1 MDNSDNNNP
10 QNNDCM
16 NNLKSSLLLL
26 NDINDAINNNLSK
39 SVLDLV
45 NCFICLSPVNEPL
58 SCPKCNNFACKKCL
72 EKYFGGETEKR
83 CPLCKKDIKLNELK
97 ENKIVEEIETIL
109 NKNEDKVIKYNELS
123 ALIEQ
128 KKNSWSNQA
137 GDISNLIDKI
147 FKYQEKLQKYKNEYY
162 IFISNS
168 KKLIEET
175 FEDIE
180 KKVENIVNSLLSYN
194 TIVDNSIQKYD
205 TIYKNTIKN
214 NCDSNNF
221 KQLINEIL
229 SLERKK
235 FNITIHSDTEHFLN
249 TPIRLIPS
257 INVYNIKHFS
267 YKANN
272 FNYSIPFTFNGNH
285 FKIGDYDL
293 VYDTIK
299 NDGHKIICSLTFTVK
314 DDYTK
319 KMCFLLSQIVEFKD
333 KKEILIPMTL
343 LQNEGKKYDFI
354 CTIECEE
361 FYNLNNNDEFN
372 IKTEALIFTM

>member
-1 MDNSDNNNP
+1 
-10 QNNDCM
+10 M
-16 NNLKSSLLLL
+16 N
-26 NDINDAINNNLSK
+26 
-39 SVLDLV
+39 
-45 NCFICLSPVNEPL
+45 
-58 SCPKCNNFACKKCL
+58 KK
-72 EKYFGGETEKR
+72 
-83 CPLCKKDIKLNELK
+83 
-97 ENKIVEEIETIL
+97 
-109 NKNEDKVIKYNELS
+109 EDKVIKYNELS

-175 FEDIE
+175 FEEIE
-180 KKVENIVNSLLSYN
+180 KKVENLINSLLSYN

-235 FNITIHSDTEHFLN
+235 FNITIYSDTEHFLN

-257 INVYNIKHFS
+257 INVYNIKNFS

-272 FNYSIPFTFNGNH
+272 FNYSLPFTFNGNH

-372 IKTEALIFTM
+372 IKTEPLIFTM